1 MTERG
6 ARAATDAAA
15 RADADAFTRAQQV
28 MPGGVSSPVRAFGA
42 VGGTPRFA
50 ARGEGTY
57 LIDLD
62 GRRYIDVVGSWG
74 PLILGHAHPKVVEAV
89 VRAAAY
95 GTSFGAPTAGETELA
110 ERIVSCV
117 PSIEQVRFT
126 SSGTEAAMSA
136 LRLARAATGRSV
148 LVKFAGC
155 YHGHA
160 DPLLVSAGSG
170 VLTHGLPDSAGVT
183 DGAVHDTRVVAF
195 NDPAA
200 LDAALAPGDVAAVI
214 LEPVPANMGVVPPNL
229 GFLEAVRASATR
241 HGALLIFDEVITGFR
256 LGAGGAQQRFAITP
270 DLTVLGKIVGGGMPL
285 AAYGG
290 SRTLMRFIAPSG
302 PVYQAGTL
310 SGNPV
315 CVAAGIA
322 TIDTLLREDPFA
334 RLEHL
339 GARLHTGLDA
349 AAAQHGLSITTQ
361 RCASMLTPFFADAPV
376 TDLASARRSDTAR
389 FAAWFH
395 AMLDAGV
402 WWPPS
407 QFEAAFVNAAMSDD
421 DVDGVVEA
429 AERAFA
435 AVADVG

>member
-1 MTERG
+1 VKEP
-6 ARAATDAAA
+6 AATDADA
-15 RADADAFTRAQQV
+15 RADAEAFARAQAV

-74 PLILGHAHPKVVEAV
+74 PLILGHAHPKVVEAI

-95 GTSFGAPTAGETELA
+95 GTTFGAPTAGETELA
-110 ERIVSCV
+110 ERIVGCV

-148 LVKFAGC
+148 IVKFAGC

-170 VLTHGLPDSAGVT
+170 VLTHALPDSAGVT
-183 DGAVHDTRVVAF
+183 EGAVHDTRVVAF

-200 LDAALAPGDVAAVI
+200 LEAALAPGDVAAVI
-214 LEPVPANMGVVPPNL
+214 LEPVPANMGVVPPTP
-229 GFLEAVRASATR
+229 GFLEAVRASTTK
-241 HGALLIFDEVITGFR
+241 HGALLLFDEVITGFR
-256 LGAGGAQQRFAITP
+256 LGLGGAQERFGITP

-290 SRTLMRFIAPSG
+290 SRALMGFVAPSG
-302 PVYQAGTL
+302 PMYQAGTL
-310 SGNPV
+310 AGNPV

-322 TIDTLLREDPFA
+322 TIETLQREAPYA
-334 RLEHL
+334 ALEQL
-339 GARLHTGLDA
+339 GARLQAGLDA
-349 AAAQHGLSITTQ
+349 AAAQHGTSITTQ
-361 RCASMLTPFFADAPV
+361 RCASMPTPFFIEAPV
-376 TDLASARRSDTAR
+376 TDLDAAKRSDTTR

-407 QFEAAFVNAAMSDD
+407 QFEAAFVNAAMAED
-421 DVDGVVEA
+421 DVDRVVDA
-429 AERAFA
+429 AATAFA
-435 AVADVG
+435 AVADTP